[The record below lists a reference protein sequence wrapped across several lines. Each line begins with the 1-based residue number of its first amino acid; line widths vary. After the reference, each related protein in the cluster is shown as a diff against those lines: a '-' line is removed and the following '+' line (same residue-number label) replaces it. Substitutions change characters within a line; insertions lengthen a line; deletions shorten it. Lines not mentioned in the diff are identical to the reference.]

1 MREPTPNPTSTP
13 EGTFMLKIWGRTN
26 SINVQKVLW
35 CCGELGLDYERI
47 DAGMQFGVNNT
58 PEYRAMNPNGLVP
71 TIDDAGFVLWESHA
85 IVRYLARK
93 HGLGS
98 LWPDDPRA
106 AADADR
112 WMEWYST
119 TVWQHV
125 RPIFW
130 TLVRTPPEKR
140 NMAEVEENRQKLAG
154 VLTIADARLKDRD
167 YLAGASFT
175 MADIPLGVACFR
187 WFNLP
192 IERPALTNLAH
203 WFTRISHRPE
213 FQKHCAM
220 PLT

>member
-1 MREPTPNPTSTP
+1 
-13 EGTFMLKIWGRTN
+13 MLKIWGRTN

-35 CCGELGLDYERI
+35 SCAEMNVPYERI

-58 PEYRAMNPNGLVP
+58 PEFKALNPNGLVP
-71 TIDDAGFVLWESHA
+71 LIDDDGLVLWESHA

-93 HGLGS
+93 HGLGTLCPS
-98 LWPDDPRA
+98 DPRA

-119 TVWQHV
+119 SLWNHM

-130 TLVRTPPEKR
+130 NLVRTPPEKR
-140 NMAEVEENRQKLAG
+140 NMAEVEDNRKKLAG
-154 VLTIADARLKDRD
+154 YLAMAETQLGKTTH
-167 YLAGASFT
+167 LAGAAFT
-175 MADIPLGVACFR
+175 MGDIPLAVLCHR

-192 IERPALTNLAH
+192 LERTAMPNLERWFKTVSARPA
-203 WFTRISHRPE
+203 
-213 FQKHCAM
+213 FQKHCAA

>member
-1 MREPTPNPTSTP
+1 
-13 EGTFMLKIWGRTN
+13 MLKIWGRAN

-35 CCGELGLDYERI
+35 CCGELDLQYERI
-47 DAGMQFGVNNT
+47 DAGMEFGVNNT
-58 PEYRAMNPNGLVP
+58 PEYKAMNPNGRVP
-71 TIDDAGFVLWESHA
+71 TIDDDGFILWESHA

-93 HGLGS
+93 HGKGR
-98 LWPDDPRA
+98 LWPEDEHV

-119 TVWQHV
+119 SIAQHV

-130 TLVRTPPEKR
+130 NLVRTAPDKR
-140 NMAEVEENRQKLAG
+140 NMKEIEENRQQLAAL
-154 VLTIADARLKDRD
+154 LTIADAQLGNRD
-167 YLAGASFT
+167 YIAGARFT
-175 MADIPLGVACFR
+175 MGDIPLGVACFR

-192 IERPALTNLAH
+192 IERPALSNLAH
-203 WFTRISHRPE
+203 WFRRISQRPA